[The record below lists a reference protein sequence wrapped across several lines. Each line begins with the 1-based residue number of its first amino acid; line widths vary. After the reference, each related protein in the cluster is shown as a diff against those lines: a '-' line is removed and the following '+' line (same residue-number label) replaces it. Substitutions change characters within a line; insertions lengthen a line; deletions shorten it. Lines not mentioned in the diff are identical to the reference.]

1 MEPTKTMRTI
11 ANQASIATL
20 IMIATVVA
28 LPARAADCA
37 ALLNA
42 KLPETTIKIAQSAP
56 AGKFSPP
63 HGPPIEKLPA
73 FCRVAGVIR
82 PTRDSDIRFEVWL
95 PASGWNGK
103 LLSAGNGGFAGSI
116 GYDAMAGNL
125 RRGYATAGTDTGH
138 EADWSDASWALH
150 HPEKVADFGYR
161 ALHATTQNAKS
172 LIQAFYTQLPEHSY
186 FDSCSDGGREGLME
200 AQRFPE
206 DFDGILAGAPANA
219 WTDLMSNGLDVTQ
232 MLYGRKSAGYISSA
246 KIPALQAAA
255 LAACDGQDGVKD
267 GVISDPLR
275 CHFDPSVL
283 LCKGDDSPSCLTAPQ
298 VATAKR
304 IYSGS
309 FNSQGK
315 QVYPGLMPGAE
326 DGPNSWAAWIT
337 GARPTQ
343 GSGTIIIESYFRY
356 MVYGNAQ
363 WNPLTAEVE
372 LSQRAANEKTAGT
385 LNATDPN
392 LHRFQA
398 RGGKLILYHGWND
411 SAIPPLYTVNYY
423 ESVIA
428 TMGAQTAESFIR
440 LYMVPGMLHCS
451 GGPGANSFGQLGHTT
466 AKGSEYGTYDALEQ
480 WVEKNTAPGDITAT
494 KYNGNAAANGVQMT
508 RPLCPYPQIAKY
520 KGTGDANDSAN
531 FVCATTEDSPAVADR
546 LNSEPYR

>member
-1 MEPTKTMRTI
+1 MRTI
-11 ANQASIATL
+11 AIQAVIAAL
-20 IMIATVVA
+20 ILIATVVA
-28 LPARAADCA
+28 PPARAADCA
-37 ALLNA
+37 TLLNA
-42 KLPETTIKIAQSAP
+42 KLPDTTITVAQAAP

-63 HGPPIEKLPA
+63 RGQPVEKLPA

-82 PTRDSDIRFEVWL
+82 PSRDSDIRFEVWL

-116 GYDAMAGNL
+116 DYNRMAGNL

-138 EADWSDASWALH
+138 EADWKDGSWALQ

-161 ALHATTQNAKS
+161 ALHATTLNAKS
-172 LIQAFYTQLPEHSY
+172 LIQAFYTRLPEHSY
-186 FDSCSDGGREGLME
+186 FDSCSDGGREALME

-219 WTDLMSNGLDVTQ
+219 WTDLMANGIDVVQ
-232 MLYGRKSAGYISSA
+232 ALYGRNPAGYISST

-283 LCKGDDSPSCLTAPQ
+283 LCKGDDSPSCLTALQ
-298 VATAKR
+298 VASAKR
-304 IYSGS
+304 IYAGGV
-309 FNSQGK
+309 NSQGK

-337 GARPTQ
+337 GTGPGQ
-343 GSGTIIIESYFRY
+343 GAGAVIVESYFRN
-356 MVYGNAQ
+356 MVYEDAK
-363 WNPLTAEVE
+363 WNPLTAKVEVI
-372 LSQRAANEKTAGT
+372 QRAADEKTART
-385 LNATDPN
+385 LNATDPD
-392 LHRFQA
+392 LRRFQA

-411 SAIPPLYTVNYY
+411 SAISPLYTVNYY

-451 GGPGANSFGQLGHTT
+451 GGPGANSFGQSGNTT
-466 AKGSEYGTYDALEQ
+466 AKGPEYGIFDALEQ
-480 WVEKNTAPGDITAT
+480 WVEKNTPPGDITAT
-494 KYNGNAAANGVQMT
+494 KYNGNVAANGVQMT

-520 KGTGDANDSAN
+520 KGTGDTNDSAN
-531 FVCATTEDSPAVADR
+531 FVCATAEKSPAIANG
-546 LNSEPYR
+546 LNSKPSR

>member
-1 MEPTKTMRTI
+1 MRTI
-11 ANQASIATL
+11 AIQAVIAAL
-20 IMIATVVA
+20 ILIATVVA

-37 ALLNA
+37 TLLNA
-42 KLPETTIKIAQSAP
+42 KLPDTTITVAQAAP

-63 HGPPIEKLPA
+63 RGQPVEKLPA

-82 PTRDSDIRFEVWL
+82 PSRDSDIRFEVWL
-95 PASGWNGK
+95 PASGWNGR

-116 GYDAMAGNL
+116 DYNAMAGDL
-125 RRGYATAGTDTGH
+125 RRGYATASTDTGH
-138 EADWSDASWALH
+138 EADWSDGSWAFH

-172 LIQAFYTQLPEHSY
+172 LIQAFYTRLPEHSY
-186 FDSCSDGGREGLME
+186 FDSCSNGGREGLME

-219 WTDLMSNGLDVTQ
+219 WTDLMANGIDVAQ
-232 MLYGRKSAGYISSA
+232 ALYGRNPAGYISST
-246 KIPALQAAA
+246 KTPALQAAA
-255 LAACDGQDGVKD
+255 LAACDGQDAVED
-267 GVISDPLR
+267 GVISDPLQ

-283 LCKGDDSPSCLTAPQ
+283 LCQGDDSPSCLTAPQ
-298 VATAKR
+298 MASAKR
-304 IYSGS
+304 IYAGGV
-309 FNSQGK
+309 NAQGK

-337 GARPTQ
+337 GTAPGQ
-343 GSGTIIIESYFRY
+343 GAGAIIVENYFRY
-356 MVYGNAQ
+356 MVYEDAK
-363 WNPLTAEVE
+363 WNPLTAKVE
-372 LSQRAANEKTAGT
+372 LIQREANEKTART
-385 LNATDPN
+385 LNATDPD
-392 LHRFQA
+392 LRRFQA

-411 SAIPPLYTVNYY
+411 SAISPLYTVNYY

-428 TMGAQTAESFIR
+428 TMGAQTAESFLR

-451 GGPGANSFGQLGHTT
+451 GGPGANSFGQTGNTT
-466 AKGSEYGTYDALEQ
+466 TKGPEYGIYDALEQ
-480 WVEKNTAPGDITAT
+480 WVEKDIAPGDITAT
-494 KYNGNAAANGVQMT
+494 KYIDNAVGKGVQMT

-531 FVCATTEDSPAVADR
+531 FVCAAAQDSPAVADGP
-546 LNSEPYR
+546 NSKPSR